1 MGILHGFLCFIGSSS
16 AILFTSHLA
25 ARSIP
30 FGILSIIIVMLAV
43 LYTLC
48 FVLFNEDKA
57 SFPTLCVL
65 SVFRFFIS
73 TISTIDDM
81 YFGNRKGYMR
91 LCIFFLIILGI
102 SFVVRVIRDEKQN
115 KE

>member
-65 SVFRFFIS
+65 SVFRFYIS

-81 YFGNRKGYMR
+81 YSQR
-91 LCIFFLIILGI
+91 LYAFVYFLFNY
-102 SFVVRVIRDEKQN
+102 SWHKFCCPCYT
-115 KE
+115 